1 MALTLRDAK
10 DHLEESQAGELTT
23 YLRENLEAVQLAGE
37 MARQEMHSALELVR
51 ATEA

>member
-1 MALTLRDAK
+1 MVSTLRNAK
-10 DHLEESQAGELTT
+10 DHLEESQAGELTA
-23 YLRENLEAVQLAGE
+23 YLQENLEAVQLASE